1 MSDKRIDVTALD
13 FDDIKENLKT
23 FLKQQAQLQTMTL
36 RIWYEYTTRCSTET
50 HYNAQCSSKRN
61 VFR

>member
-23 FLKQQAQLQTMTL
+23 FLKQQDQH
-36 RIWYEYTTRCSTET
+36 C
-50 HYNAQCSSKRN
+50 
-61 VFR
+61 